1 LSEKT
6 FKIQIKGRVQ
16 GVGFRPFV
24 FNLAQLLNI
33 NGTVSNDAQGVIIK
47 MNTSKEKANSFLKTL
62 LKNPP
67 PVSII
72 NTSTFEEIDREEFN
86 DFSIVSSVTNQNI
99 NIPLTP
105 DFVICNDCKEEIND
119 ATNRRYGYPFTT

>member
-1 LSEKT
+1 MSEKT

-47 MNTSKEKANSFLKTL
+47 MNTSKEKANSFLKE
-62 LKNPP
+62 K
-67 PVSII
+67 
-72 NTSTFEEIDREEFN
+72 
-86 DFSIVSSVTNQNI
+86 
-99 NIPLTP
+99 
-105 DFVICNDCKEEIND
+105 
-119 ATNRRYGYPFTT
+119 